1 MRLRSIIPR
10 FVIAID
16 QQLLISLDVLKTLL
30 KFPKTLNLQR
40 YCHAEAKDG
49 NHVSVLFSKNTRDV
63 LTDRYLKLE
72 LPIIIPNPGKY
83 HCYCFATFVSQ
94 ISNNGPETATGFGA
108 LTCSFAKHKGNR
120 TVPAPHLCLL
130 HAW

>member
-1 MRLRSIIPR
+1 MLR
-10 FVIAID
+10 
-16 QQLLISLDVLKTLL
+16 
-30 KFPKTLNLQR
+30 
-40 YCHAEAKDG
+40 AKDG

-83 HCYCFATFVSQ
+83 HCYCFVAFVSQ
-94 ISNNGPETATGFGA
+94 ISNNGPEIATGFGA
-108 LTCSFAKHKGNR
+108 LTCSFTKHKGNR